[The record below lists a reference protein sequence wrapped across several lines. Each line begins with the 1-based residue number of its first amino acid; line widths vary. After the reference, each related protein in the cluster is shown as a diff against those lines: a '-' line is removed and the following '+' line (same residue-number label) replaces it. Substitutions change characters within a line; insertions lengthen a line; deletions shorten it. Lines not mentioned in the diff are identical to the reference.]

1 VERGETTPGFDN
13 SDDAQMDFALFKGW
27 FLKHT
32 QDLGASIRHRNEFL
46 NYNGRGV
53 PIDEVLQKLQMLQQR
68 CNQHVDNPQDHV
80 TQQELWNK
88 ISKLLDTRTIELC
101 LLDPDTMSHPRH
113 RNIPS
118 YEVIERHVRGYLRLE
133 QRMVTDNPA
142 AYGQRH
148 PAPPRLH
155 NMEAEQ
161 GDTQLNNIQPR
172 EVTLHTG
179 QTKGDDFL
187 FHWLQVASMRMLL
200 R

>member
-88 ISKLLDTRTIELC
+88 ISKLLDTRALSSYACWIRTLC
-101 LLDPDTMSHPRH
+101 RTRGTGTFPRT
-113 RNIPS
+113 RS
-118 YEVIERHVRGYLRLE
+118 SRG
-133 QRMVTDNPA
+133 T
-142 AYGQRH
+142 
-148 PAPPRLH
+148 
-155 NMEAEQ
+155 
-161 GDTQLNNIQPR
+161 
-172 EVTLHTG
+172 
-179 QTKGDDFL
+179 
-187 FHWLQVASMRMLL
+187 
-200 R
+200 